1 MKARIITSV
10 ILLPLI
16 IFLLWYGKLP
26 LIIVLCGATIIG
38 LHEFFNAIKLE
49 DQHLRGMAFLL
60 VMMTYVFFWMGDYTY
75 LNLSVLIFIAL
86 ALGVYVFKYPK
97 ISLEQLG
104 FLGFGMI
111 YILYLLFHI
120 ALVRETT
127 PDGIWSVWLIFIIS
141 FGSDSSAYF
150 VGVNFGKHKLVPKL
164 SPKKTIEGAV
174 GGVLGAG
181 ILCTVFGVV
190 MQQYG
195 FVDTWVTLPM
205 YFGIGILGSVVS
217 QIGDLVGSA
226 MKRQTQI
233 KDFGTIIPGHGGILD
248 RLDSILFTA
257 PYVYIIVTMLY

>member
-38 LHEFFNAIKLE
+38 LHEFFNAVKLE
-49 DQHLRGMAFLL
+49 DQGLRGMAFIL
-60 VMMTYVFFWMGDYTY
+60 VVLTYGFFWMGDYTY

-86 ALGVYVFKYPK
+86 SLGVYVFKYPK
-97 ISLEQLG
+97 ITLEQLG
-104 FLGFGMI
+104 FLAFGMI
-111 YILYLLFHI
+111 YILYLLLHI

-127 PDGIWSVWLIFIIS
+127 PDGIWSVWLIFIIA
-141 FGSDSSAYF
+141 FGSDSAAYF
-150 VGVNFGKHKLVPKL
+150 VGVNFGKHKMVPKL

-181 ILCTVFGVV
+181 ILCTAFGVA

-205 YFGIGILGSVVS
+205 YFIIGIFGSVAS